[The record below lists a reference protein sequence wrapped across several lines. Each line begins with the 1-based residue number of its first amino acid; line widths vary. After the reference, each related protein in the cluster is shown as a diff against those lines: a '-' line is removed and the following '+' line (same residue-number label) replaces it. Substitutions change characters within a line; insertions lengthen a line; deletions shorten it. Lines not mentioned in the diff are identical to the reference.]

1 MSAHRAIRMIAV
13 TQWTVPECF
22 RRTRRAGNTPMDANT
37 RVGRLRLASR
47 SVPVTVVV
55 GAQWGDEGK
64 AKVIDLLAKEHGYVI
79 RYQGGH
85 NAGHTVVAG
94 GERYAL
100 QLTPSG
106 ILYDHVIP
114 VIANGVV
121 VDLPTLFAEVDAL
134 TERGISCDRLRVSSR
149 AHLIF
154 PWHQAH
160 DAIAE
165 ALRGDDKIGTTLKG
179 IGPAYAD
186 KARRVGIRAGDV
198 LDPRRFSELVRA
210 RAIVENRQLTD
221 DGGEALDVDEV
232 VSTFDALGA
241 RLVPYVTDTV
251 SLLHDA
257 LAAGAHLLLEGA
269 QATFLDLDHGT
280 YPYVTSSNPTA
291 GGACTGTGIGPR
303 EIDRIIGITKAYT
316 TRVGAGP
323 FPTELTDAD
332 GDRLV
337 DVGREFGTVTGRRR
351 RAGWLD
357 CVMLRHAVRLNSLT
371 ELAVTKLDVL
381 DGFDSVKVCTGY
393 VLDGAALPAYPD
405 RVDVL
410 ARVEP
415 VYETLQGWGVGL
427 GGVRE
432 PRALPDGARQ
442 LIELIESQVGVPV
455 RVVGVGAERDDYLIW
470 Q

>member
-1 MSAHRAIRMIAV
+1 M
-13 TQWTVPECF
+13 T
-22 RRTRRAGNTPMDANT
+22 GNTRIGWAA
-37 RVGRLRLASR
+37 RLRLAWR
-47 SVPVTVVV
+47 PVPVTVVV

-64 AKVIDLLAKEHGYVI
+64 AKVIDLLAKEHGYVV

-85 NAGHTVVAG
+85 NAGHTVVVG

-121 VDLPTLFAEVDAL
+121 VDLPTLFAEIDTL
-134 TERGISCDRLRVSSR
+134 TARGISCDRLRVSSR

-198 LDPRRFSELVRA
+198 LDPRRFSEQVRA
-210 RAIVENRQLTD
+210 RAIAENRQLTD
-221 DGGEALDVDEV
+221 DGAEALDVDDV
-232 VSTFDALGA
+232 VNTFDGLGA
-241 RLVPYVTDTV
+241 RLAPYVTDTV

-291 GGACTGTGIGPR
+291 GGACAGTGLGPR
-303 EIDRIIGITKAYT
+303 DIDRVVGITKAYT

-323 FPTELTDAD
+323 FPTELTDDD

-337 DVGREFGTVTGRRR
+337 EVGREFGTVTGRRR

-393 VLDGAALPAYPD
+393 RIGGQSLPAYPD

-410 ARVEP
+410 ARSSRS
-415 VYETLQGWGVGL
+415 T
-427 GGVRE
+427 R
-432 PRALPDGARQ
+432 RCRDGASASATCANRRGCPPGARR
-442 LIELIESQVGVPV
+442 LIELIEEQVGVPV